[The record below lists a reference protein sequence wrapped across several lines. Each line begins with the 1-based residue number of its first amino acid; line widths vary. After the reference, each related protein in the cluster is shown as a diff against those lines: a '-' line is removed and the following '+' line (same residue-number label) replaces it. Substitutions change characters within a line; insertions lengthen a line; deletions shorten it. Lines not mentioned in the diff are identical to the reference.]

1 MDQRQCARPGCGDA
15 AVATLVYD
23 YGARSVWVDPLTS
36 EPVPGAW
43 GICAVHADS
52 LRVPNGWTLADRR
65 PPRLLR
71 TLPPL
76 AS

>member
-1 MDQRQCARPGCGDA
+1 MDQRTCARPDCGDT

-23 YGARSVWVDPLTS
+23 YAARSVWVDPVGD

-43 GICAVHADS
+43 GICAGHADG

-71 TLPPL
+71 TPTYL